1 MQFYKERILNAAQ
14 LKRLSEHKYSC
25 TSASILDAW
34 LQPWWCWLVSKTPLW
49 LAPNLITILGLI
61 VNIVTTL
68 ILVWY
73 SPDARQEPPQWAFAL
88 CALGVFVYQ
97 SLDAIDGKQAR
108 RTGSQSPLGELFDHG
123 CDSISTV
130 FIALGACIAVKLG
143 EYPTWM
149 FFQCFCAMTLFYCA
163 HWQAYVTGTLKMGRI
178 DVTEAQYTI
187 IGIHLISAT
196 LGPDAWATK
205 IGSLEARYSLG
216 GAAVLGATLTL
227 GALGAAI
234 ARGGVG
240 KNGSTVAIQGLDIP
254 LRLIACTLTFSTAL
268 YFVVNFAAS
277 FRHRGC
283 GKNGSTVAVRHM
295 HMHAHVAMHMS
306 HVMHIMRWLRL
317 PSTGVGL
324 NLLSNYAVVLVT
336 GTIVLGYVKVIMKG
350 GVGRN
355 GSTVAV
361 RVLLSPI
368 GDTIRLKACLF
379 PVEAARVYLP
389 SKIKLQP
396 LYFQGTSILSPVIPF
411 SLVVVPAFIIFQK
424 SESQVYENHP
434 ALYIIAFGMV
444 TAKVTNRLVVAH
456 MTKSEMEYYDWSLLG
471 PAMLFL
477 NQYFNHALPE
487 YYVLW
492 LCTIWV
498 VVELIRYCGQICL
511 EICDHLHIS
520 LFRITRQTPATASP
534 HDKNGTNRGRRAKR
548 VPA

>member
-68 ILVWY
+68 ILIWY
-73 SPDARQEPPQWAFAL
+73 SPDARQEPPRWACAL
-88 CALGVFVYQ
+88 CALGVFIYQ

-178 DVTEAQYTI
+178 DVTEAQYAI
-187 IGIHLISAT
+187 IGIHLVSAV
-196 LGPDAWATK
+196 LGSEAWATK
-205 IGSLEARYSLG
+205 FPPFNIS
-216 GAAVLGATLTL
+216 
-227 GALGAAI
+227 
-234 ARGGVG
+234 
-240 KNGSTVAIQGLDIP
+240 
-254 LRLIACTLTFSTAL
+254 
-268 YFVVNFAAS
+268 
-277 FRHRGC
+277 
-283 GKNGSTVAVRHM
+283 
-295 HMHAHVAMHMS
+295 
-306 HVMHIMRWLRL
+306 
-317 PSTGVGL
+317 L
-324 NLLSNYAVVLVT
+324 NLMSNYAVVLMTATLVF
-336 GTIVLGYVKVIMKG
+336 GYVKVIMKG
-350 GVGRN
+350 GVGKN
-355 GSTVAV
+355 GSTVA
-361 RVLLSPI
+361 
-368 GDTIRLKACLF
+368 
-379 PVEAARVYLP
+379 
-389 SKIKLQP
+389 
-396 LYFQGTSILSPVIPF
+396 GTSILSPVIPF

-424 SESQVYENHP
+424 SESHVYENHP
-434 ALYIIAFGMV
+434 ALYILAFGMV
-444 TAKVTNRLVVAH
+444 AAKVTNRLVVAH

-477 NQYFNHALPE
+477 NQYFNNAIPE

-498 VVELIRYCGQICL
+498 VANLMRYCGQICL
-511 EICDHLHIS
+511 EICDHLKIH
-520 LFRITRQTPATASP
+520 LFRIPYPPAPLSMPTSP
-534 HDKNGTNRGRRAKR
+534 KHAERNATSDSEKSETEDSAPLINNNSISL
-548 VPA
+548 

>member
-68 ILVWY
+68 ILVWF
-73 SPDARQEPPQWAFAL
+73 SPDARQEPPRWACAL
-88 CALGVFVYQ
+88 CALGVFIYQ

-178 DVTEAQYTI
+178 DVTEAQYSI
-187 IGIHLISAT
+187 MGIHLVSAI
-196 LGPDAWATK
+196 LGPSFWATQV
-205 IGSLEARYSLG
+205 GALEVRYSLALVAVG
-216 GAAVLGATLTL
+216 GAFLTV
-227 GALGAAI
+227 GALVAAI
-234 ARGGVG
+234 VSGGVG
-240 KNGSTVAIQGLDIP
+240 KNGSTVA
-254 LRLIACTLTFSTAL
+254 
-268 YFVVNFAAS
+268 
-277 FRHRGC
+277 
-283 GKNGSTVAVRHM
+283 
-295 HMHAHVAMHMS
+295 
-306 HVMHIMRWLRL
+306 
-317 PSTGVGL
+317 
-324 NLLSNYAVVLVT
+324 
-336 GTIVLGYVKVIMKG
+336 
-350 GVGRN
+350 
-355 GSTVAV
+355 
-361 RVLLSPI
+361 
-368 GDTIRLKACLF
+368 
-379 PVEAARVYLP
+379 
-389 SKIKLQP
+389 
-396 LYFQGTSILSPVIPF
+396 GTSILSPVIPF

-424 SESQVYENHP
+424 SESNVYQHHP
-434 ALYIIAFGMV
+434 SLYILAFGMV
-444 TAKVTNRLVVAH
+444 AAKVTNRLVVAH

-498 VVELIRYCGQICL
+498 CVDLVRYCGQICL
-511 EICDHLHIS
+511 EICAHLRIQ
-520 LFRITRQTPATASP
+520 LFRITPA
-534 HDKNGTNRGRRAKR
+534 
-548 VPA
+548 PAPAATHAANVITSESEKSDAEDIIPLINNNSIS

>member
-240 KNGSTVAIQGLDIP
+240 KNGSTVA
-254 LRLIACTLTFSTAL
+254 
-268 YFVVNFAAS
+268 
-277 FRHRGC
+277 
-283 GKNGSTVAVRHM
+283 
-295 HMHAHVAMHMS
+295 
-306 HVMHIMRWLRL
+306 
-317 PSTGVGL
+317 
-324 NLLSNYAVVLVT
+324 
-336 GTIVLGYVKVIMKG
+336 
-350 GVGRN
+350 
-355 GSTVAV
+355 
-361 RVLLSPI
+361 
-368 GDTIRLKACLF
+368 
-379 PVEAARVYLP
+379 
-389 SKIKLQP
+389 
-396 LYFQGTSILSPVIPF
+396 GTSILSPVIPF

>member
-61 VNIVTTL
+61 VNVVTTL

-73 SPDARQEPPQWAFAL
+73 SPDARQDVPRWACAA

-178 DVTEAQYTI
+178 DVTEAQYAI
-187 IGIHLISAT
+187 MAIQLVSAT
-196 LGPDAWATK
+196 LGSDFWATK
-205 IGSLEARYSLG
+205 LPTIDLSINLVSNYAVVLMTLSLVFGY
-216 GAAVLGATLTL
+216 VKV
-227 GALGAAI
+227 I
-234 ARGGVG
+234 MRGGVG
-240 KNGSTVAIQGLDIP
+240 KNGSTVA
-254 LRLIACTLTFSTAL
+254 
-268 YFVVNFAAS
+268 
-277 FRHRGC
+277 
-283 GKNGSTVAVRHM
+283 
-295 HMHAHVAMHMS
+295 
-306 HVMHIMRWLRL
+306 
-317 PSTGVGL
+317 
-324 NLLSNYAVVLVT
+324 
-336 GTIVLGYVKVIMKG
+336 
-350 GVGRN
+350 
-355 GSTVAV
+355 
-361 RVLLSPI
+361 
-368 GDTIRLKACLF
+368 
-379 PVEAARVYLP
+379 
-389 SKIKLQP
+389 
-396 LYFQGTSILSPVIPF
+396 GTSILSPVIPF

-424 SESQVYENHP
+424 SESHVYENHP
-434 ALYIIAFGMV
+434 SLYILAFGMV
-444 TAKVTNRLVVAH
+444 AAKVTNRLVVAH

-477 NQYFNHALPE
+477 NQYFNNALPE
-487 YYVLW
+487 YVVLW

-498 VVELIRYCGQICL
+498 CVDLIRYCGQICL
-511 EICDHLHIS
+511 EICDHLKIC
-520 LFRITRQTPATASP
+520 LFRIPHPGASAP
-534 HDKNGTNRGRRAKR
+534 SMLASAHAERNVCSDSEKSESEDSAPLLNNNSFTT
-548 VPA
+548 

>member
-61 VNIVTTL
+61 VNVVTTL

-73 SPDARQEPPQWAFAL
+73 SPDARQDVPRWACAA

-178 DVTEAQYTI
+178 DVTEAQYAI
-187 IGIHLISAT
+187 MAIQLVSAT
-196 LGPDAWATK
+196 LGSDFWATK
-205 IGSLEARYSLG
+205 LAGAEWPLSLVACVLSDAAQLLLLANFATIFRIGGCGKNGSTVALPTIDLSINLVSNYAVVLMTLSLVFGY
-216 GAAVLGATLTL
+216 VKV
-227 GALGAAI
+227 I
-234 ARGGVG
+234 MRGGVG
-240 KNGSTVAIQGLDIP
+240 KNGSTVA
-254 LRLIACTLTFSTAL
+254 
-268 YFVVNFAAS
+268 
-277 FRHRGC
+277 
-283 GKNGSTVAVRHM
+283 
-295 HMHAHVAMHMS
+295 
-306 HVMHIMRWLRL
+306 
-317 PSTGVGL
+317 
-324 NLLSNYAVVLVT
+324 
-336 GTIVLGYVKVIMKG
+336 
-350 GVGRN
+350 
-355 GSTVAV
+355 
-361 RVLLSPI
+361 
-368 GDTIRLKACLF
+368 
-379 PVEAARVYLP
+379 
-389 SKIKLQP
+389 
-396 LYFQGTSILSPVIPF
+396 GTSILSPVIPF

-424 SESQVYENHP
+424 SESHVYENHP
-434 ALYIIAFGMV
+434 SLYILAFGMV
-444 TAKVTNRLVVAH
+444 AAKVTNRLVVAH

-477 NQYFNHALPE
+477 NQYFNNALPE
-487 YYVLW
+487 YVVLW

-498 VVELIRYCGQICL
+498 CVDLIRYCGQICL
-511 EICDHLHIS
+511 EICDHLKIC
-520 LFRITRQTPATASP
+520 LFRIPHPGASAP
-534 HDKNGTNRGRRAKR
+534 SMLASAHAERNVCSDSEKSESEDSAPLLNNNSFTT
-548 VPA
+548 

>member
-1 MQFYKERILNAAQ
+1 MQFCKERILNAAQ

-25 TSASILDAW
+25 TSASILDAC

-73 SPDARQEPPQWAFAL
+73 SPDARQDPPRWACAL

-123 CDSISTV
+123 CDSISTI

-163 HWQAYVTGTLKMGRI
+163 HWQAYVTGTLKLGRI
-178 DVTEAQYTI
+178 DVTEAQYSI
-187 IGIHLISAT
+187 IIIQLLSAT
-196 LGPDAWATK
+196 LGADFWATQVP
-205 IGSLEARYSLG
+205 GSGMPLSL
-216 GAAVLGATLTL
+216 
-227 GALGAAI
+227 
-234 ARGGVG
+234 
-240 KNGSTVAIQGLDIP
+240 VA
-254 LRLIACTLTFSTAL
+254 CSMC
-268 YFVVNFAAS
+268 FAAQLYCAVG
-277 FRHRGC
+277 FLATFQVRGC
-283 GKNGSTVAVRHM
+283 GKNGSTVA
-295 HMHAHVAMHMS
+295 
-306 HVMHIMRWLRL
+306 
-317 PSTGVGL
+317 
-324 NLLSNYAVVLVT
+324 
-336 GTIVLGYVKVIMKG
+336 
-350 GVGRN
+350 
-355 GSTVAV
+355 
-361 RVLLSPI
+361 
-368 GDTIRLKACLF
+368 
-379 PVEAARVYLP
+379 
-389 SKIKLQP
+389 
-396 LYFQGTSILSPVIPF
+396 GTSILSPVIPF

-424 SESQVYENHP
+424 SESHVYENHP

-444 TAKVTNRLVVAH
+444 AAKVTNRLVVAH

-477 NQYFNHALPE
+477 NQYFNNAIPE

-498 VVELIRYCGQICL
+498 CVDLVRYCGQICL
-511 EICDHLHIS
+511 EICDHLKIQ
-520 LFRITRQTPATASP
+520 LFRIPYPPPPQQAKPSTTQTDRNASSESDP
-534 HDKNGTNRGRRAKR
+534 SDSEDAAPLLNNNTIS
-548 VPA
+548 

>member
-25 TSASILDAW
+25 TSASVLDAW

-73 SPDARQEPPQWAFAL
+73 SPDARQDPPRWACAL

-178 DVTEAQYTI
+178 DVTEAQFSI
-187 IGIHLISAT
+187 IGIHLISAV
-196 LGPDAWATK
+196 LGPDFWSTQLPTIK
-205 IGSLEARYSLG
+205 ISVNLISNYVVVLFTLYLV
-216 GAAVLGATLTL
+216 AAYINV
-227 GALGAAI
+227 I
-234 ARGGVG
+234 VKGGVG
-240 KNGSTVAIQGLDIP
+240 KNGSTVA
-254 LRLIACTLTFSTAL
+254 
-268 YFVVNFAAS
+268 
-277 FRHRGC
+277 
-283 GKNGSTVAVRHM
+283 
-295 HMHAHVAMHMS
+295 
-306 HVMHIMRWLRL
+306 
-317 PSTGVGL
+317 
-324 NLLSNYAVVLVT
+324 
-336 GTIVLGYVKVIMKG
+336 
-350 GVGRN
+350 
-355 GSTVAV
+355 
-361 RVLLSPI
+361 
-368 GDTIRLKACLF
+368 
-379 PVEAARVYLP
+379 
-389 SKIKLQP
+389 
-396 LYFQGTSILSPVIPF
+396 GTSILSPVIPF

-424 SESQVYENHP
+424 SESHVYENHP
-434 ALYIIAFGMV
+434 ALYILAFGMV
-444 TAKVTNRLVVAH
+444 TAKVTNKLVVAH

-477 NQYFNHALPE
+477 NQYFNNALPE
-487 YYVLW
+487 YWVLW
-492 LCTIWV
+492 LCTVWV
-498 VVELIRYCGQICL
+498 CGELVRYCGQVCR
-511 EICDHLHIS
+511 EICDHLDIQ
-520 LFRITRQTPATASP
+520 LFRIPRAAPAPAS
-534 HDKNGTNRGRRAKR
+534 ASA
-548 VPA
+548 PAHSKAAPDRNAPCEPDRSDAEDTEPLLNNNSIS

>member
-25 TSASILDAW
+25 VSASLLDAW

-73 SPDARQEPPQWAFAL
+73 SPDARQDPPRWACAL

-178 DVTEAQYTI
+178 DVTEAQYSI
-187 IGIHLISAT
+187 IAIHLISAT
-196 LGPDAWATK
+196 LGPDFWAMQVGGAM
-205 IGSLEARYSLG
+205 IEARYSLAL
-216 GAAVLGATLTL
+216 AAVAGACLTI

-234 ARGGVG
+234 ATGGVG
-240 KNGSTVAIQGLDIP
+240 KNGSTVA
-254 LRLIACTLTFSTAL
+254 
-268 YFVVNFAAS
+268 
-277 FRHRGC
+277 
-283 GKNGSTVAVRHM
+283 
-295 HMHAHVAMHMS
+295 
-306 HVMHIMRWLRL
+306 
-317 PSTGVGL
+317 
-324 NLLSNYAVVLVT
+324 
-336 GTIVLGYVKVIMKG
+336 
-350 GVGRN
+350 
-355 GSTVAV
+355 
-361 RVLLSPI
+361 
-368 GDTIRLKACLF
+368 
-379 PVEAARVYLP
+379 
-389 SKIKLQP
+389 
-396 LYFQGTSILSPVIPF
+396 GTSILSPVIPF
-411 SLVVVPAFIIFQK
+411 SFVVVPAFIIFQK

-434 ALYIIAFGMV
+434 ALYILAFGMV
-444 TAKVTNRLVVAH
+444 AAKVTNRLVVAH

-477 NQYFNHALPE
+477 NQYFNNAIPE

-498 VVELIRYCGQICL
+498 CTDLVRYCGQICL
-511 EICDHLHIS
+511 EICAHLHIR
-520 LFRITRQTPATASP
+520 LFRIAPAPPAPAPLPPGLNASSDSEP
-534 HDKNGTNRGRRAKR
+534 SDTEDTSPLAPNSHKHAYAYDNVLNNNL
-548 VPA
+548 

>member
-61 VNIVTTL
+61 INIVTTL

-73 SPDARQEPPQWAFAL
+73 SPDARQDPPRWACAV

-178 DVTEAQYTI
+178 DVTEAQYAI
-187 IGIHLISAT
+187 IIIHLISAT
-196 LGPDAWATK
+196 LGPEAWAAQV
-205 IGSLEARYSLG
+205 GSLEARYSLG
-216 GAAVLGATLTL
+216 GAALAGAALTL
-227 GALGAAI
+227 GSLGAAI
-234 ARGGVG
+234 AAGGVGRNGSTVALPTINISVNLLSNYAVVLMTVFLVFGYVKVIMRGGVG
-240 KNGSTVAIQGLDIP
+240 KNGSTVA
-254 LRLIACTLTFSTAL
+254 
-268 YFVVNFAAS
+268 
-277 FRHRGC
+277 
-283 GKNGSTVAVRHM
+283 
-295 HMHAHVAMHMS
+295 
-306 HVMHIMRWLRL
+306 
-317 PSTGVGL
+317 
-324 NLLSNYAVVLVT
+324 
-336 GTIVLGYVKVIMKG
+336 
-350 GVGRN
+350 
-355 GSTVAV
+355 
-361 RVLLSPI
+361 
-368 GDTIRLKACLF
+368 
-379 PVEAARVYLP
+379 
-389 SKIKLQP
+389 
-396 LYFQGTSILSPVIPF
+396 GTSILSPVIPF
-411 SLVVVPAFIIFQK
+411 SFVVVPAFIIFQK

-434 ALYIIAFGMV
+434 ALYILAFGMV
-444 TAKVTNRLVVAH
+444 AAKVTNRLVVAH
-456 MTKSEMEYYDWSLLG
+456 MTKSEMEYYDWSMLG

-477 NQYFNHALPE
+477 NQYFNNALPE

-492 LCTIWV
+492 LCTVWV
-498 VVELIRYCGQICL
+498 CIELVRYCGQICL
-511 EICDHLHIS
+511 EICEHLHIQ
-520 LFRITRQTPATASP
+520 LFRIASP
-534 HDKNGTNRGRRAKR
+534 PRAKPAADRNGTHARRLNTPCEPEKSESEDTA
-548 VPA
+548 PLINNNSIS

>member
-61 VNIVTTL
+61 VNVVTTL
-68 ILVWY
+68 ILVWF
-73 SPDARQEPPQWAFAL
+73 SPDARQDPPRWACAL
-88 CALGVFVYQ
+88 CALGVFIYQ

-178 DVTEAQYTI
+178 DVTEAQYSI
-187 IGIHLISAT
+187 IAIHLVSAI
-196 LGPDAWATK
+196 LGPSFWATQLP
-205 IGSLEARYSLG
+205 INISLNLISNY
-216 GAAVLGATLTL
+216 AVVLFTTYLVVGYVTV
-227 GALGAAI
+227 I
-234 ARGGVG
+234 MKGGVG
-240 KNGSTVAIQGLDIP
+240 KNGSTVA
-254 LRLIACTLTFSTAL
+254 
-268 YFVVNFAAS
+268 
-277 FRHRGC
+277 
-283 GKNGSTVAVRHM
+283 
-295 HMHAHVAMHMS
+295 
-306 HVMHIMRWLRL
+306 
-317 PSTGVGL
+317 
-324 NLLSNYAVVLVT
+324 
-336 GTIVLGYVKVIMKG
+336 
-350 GVGRN
+350 
-355 GSTVAV
+355 
-361 RVLLSPI
+361 
-368 GDTIRLKACLF
+368 
-379 PVEAARVYLP
+379 
-389 SKIKLQP
+389 
-396 LYFQGTSILSPVIPF
+396 GTSILSPVIPF

-424 SESQVYENHP
+424 SESNVYQHHP
-434 ALYIIAFGMV
+434 SLYIMAFGMV
-444 TAKVTNRLVVAH
+444 AAKVTNRLVVAH
-456 MTKSEMEYYDWSLLG
+456 MTKSEMDYYDWSLLG

-498 VVELIRYCGQICL
+498 CVDLMRYCGQICL
-511 EICDHLHIS
+511 EICGHLRIQ
-520 LFRITRQTPATASP
+520 LFRITSPPAGAANVITVASESERS
-534 HDKNGTNRGRRAKR
+534 DSEDV
-548 VPA
+548 VPLINNNSIS

>member
-61 VNIVTTL
+61 INIVTTL

-73 SPDARQEPPQWAFAL
+73 SPDARQDPPRWACAV

-178 DVTEAQYTI
+178 DVTEAQYAI
-187 IGIHLISAT
+187 IIIHLISAT
-196 LGPDAWATK
+196 LGPEAWAAQ
-205 IGSLEARYSLG
+205 IPGLEVPWRLQIFSL
-216 GAAVLGATLTL
+216 AVAG
-227 GALGAAI
+227 
-234 ARGGVG
+234 
-240 KNGSTVAIQGLDIP
+240 Q
-254 LRLIACTLTFSTAL
+254 L
-268 YFVVNFAAS
+268 YFITNFLS
-277 FRHRGC
+277 TFRVRGC
-283 GKNGSTVAVRHM
+283 GKNGSTVA
-295 HMHAHVAMHMS
+295 
-306 HVMHIMRWLRL
+306 
-317 PSTGVGL
+317 
-324 NLLSNYAVVLVT
+324 
-336 GTIVLGYVKVIMKG
+336 
-350 GVGRN
+350 
-355 GSTVAV
+355 
-361 RVLLSPI
+361 
-368 GDTIRLKACLF
+368 
-379 PVEAARVYLP
+379 
-389 SKIKLQP
+389 
-396 LYFQGTSILSPVIPF
+396 GTSILSPVIPF
-411 SLVVVPAFIIFQK
+411 SFVVVPAFIIFQK

-434 ALYIIAFGMV
+434 ALYILAFGMV
-444 TAKVTNRLVVAH
+444 AAKVTNRLVVAH
-456 MTKSEMEYYDWSLLG
+456 MTKSEMEYYDWSMLG

-477 NQYFNHALPE
+477 NQYFNNALPE

-492 LCTIWV
+492 LCTVWV
-498 VVELIRYCGQICL
+498 CIELVRYCGQICL
-511 EICDHLHIS
+511 EICEHLHIQ
-520 LFRITRQTPATASP
+520 LFRIASP
-534 HDKNGTNRGRRAKR
+534 PRAK
-548 VPA
+548 PAADRNDWELSKVTSDSEKSESEDTAPLINNNSIS

>member
-25 TSASILDAW
+25 VTASLLDAW

-73 SPDARQEPPQWAFAL
+73 SPDARQDPPRWACAL
-88 CALGVFVYQ
+88 CALGVFIYQ

-178 DVTEAQYTI
+178 DVTEAQYSI
-187 IGIHLISAT
+187 MIIHLITAT
-196 LGPDAWATK
+196 LGSDFWAM
-205 IGSLEARYSLG
+205 
-216 GAAVLGATLTL
+216 
-227 GALGAAI
+227 
-234 ARGGVG
+234 
-240 KNGSTVAIQGLDIP
+240 QIP
-254 LRLIACTLTFSTAL
+254 LVGVPLCLTASLMCYAAQF
-268 YFVVNFAAS
+268 YFVTNFS
-277 FRHRGC
+277 STFRVRGC
-283 GKNGSTVAVRHM
+283 GKNGSTVA
-295 HMHAHVAMHMS
+295 
-306 HVMHIMRWLRL
+306 
-317 PSTGVGL
+317 
-324 NLLSNYAVVLVT
+324 
-336 GTIVLGYVKVIMKG
+336 
-350 GVGRN
+350 
-355 GSTVAV
+355 
-361 RVLLSPI
+361 
-368 GDTIRLKACLF
+368 
-379 PVEAARVYLP
+379 
-389 SKIKLQP
+389 
-396 LYFQGTSILSPVIPF
+396 GTSILSPVIPF
-411 SLVVVPAFIIFQK
+411 SFVVVPAFIIFQK

-434 ALYIIAFGMV
+434 ALYILAFGMV
-444 TAKVTNRLVVAH
+444 AAKVTNRLVVAH
-456 MTKSEMEYYDWSLLG
+456 MTKSEMDYYDWSLLG

-477 NQYFNHALPE
+477 NQYFNNAIPE

-498 VVELIRYCGQICL
+498 CVDLVRYCGQICL
-511 EICDHLHIS
+511 EICAHLHIR
-520 LFRITRQTPATASP
+520 LFRIPYPPPAAAHAAKHDAHAHAPHAHDRNVSSDSEKSDAEDTTPLTQSSQL
-534 HDKNGTNRGRRAKR
+534 KNAYENSYNNNL
-548 VPA
+548 

>member
-68 ILVWY
+68 ILVWF
-73 SPDARQEPPQWAFAL
+73 SPDARQEPPRWACAL
-88 CALGVFVYQ
+88 CALGVFIYQ

-178 DVTEAQYTI
+178 DVTEAQYSI
-187 IGIHLISAT
+187 MGIHLVSAI
-196 LGPDAWATK
+196 LGPSFWATQLP
-205 IGSLEARYSLG
+205 INITLNLVSNY
-216 GAAVLGATLTL
+216 AVVILTTYL
-227 GALGAAI
+227 VVGYVTVI
-234 ARGGVG
+234 MKGGVG
-240 KNGSTVAIQGLDIP
+240 KNGSTVA
-254 LRLIACTLTFSTAL
+254 
-268 YFVVNFAAS
+268 
-277 FRHRGC
+277 
-283 GKNGSTVAVRHM
+283 
-295 HMHAHVAMHMS
+295 
-306 HVMHIMRWLRL
+306 
-317 PSTGVGL
+317 
-324 NLLSNYAVVLVT
+324 
-336 GTIVLGYVKVIMKG
+336 
-350 GVGRN
+350 
-355 GSTVAV
+355 
-361 RVLLSPI
+361 
-368 GDTIRLKACLF
+368 
-379 PVEAARVYLP
+379 
-389 SKIKLQP
+389 
-396 LYFQGTSILSPVIPF
+396 GTSILSPVIPF

-424 SESQVYENHP
+424 SESNVYQHHP
-434 ALYIIAFGMV
+434 SLYILAFGMV
-444 TAKVTNRLVVAH
+444 AAKVTNRLVVAH

-498 VVELIRYCGQICL
+498 CVDLVRYCGQICL
-511 EICDHLHIS
+511 EICAHLRIQ
-520 LFRITRQTPATASP
+520 LFRITPAPAPAATHAA
-534 HDKNGTNRGRRAKR
+534 NGTRRAKR
-548 VPA
+548 AHHHS

>member
-61 VNIVTTL
+61 VNVVTTL
-68 ILVWY
+68 ILVWF
-73 SPDARQEPPQWAFAL
+73 SPDARQDPPRWACAL
-88 CALGVFVYQ
+88 CALGVFIYQ

-178 DVTEAQYTI
+178 DVTEAQYSI
-187 IGIHLISAT
+187 IAIHLVSAI
-196 LGPDAWATK
+196 LGPSFWATQV
-205 IGSLEARYSLG
+205 GGGLEVRYSLALVAVG
-216 GAAVLGATLTL
+216 GAFLTV
-227 GALGAAI
+227 GALLASI
-234 ARGGVG
+234 VTGGVG
-240 KNGSTVAIQGLDIP
+240 KNGSTVALPINISLN
-254 LRLIACTLTFSTAL
+254 LISNYA
-268 YFVVNFAAS
+268 VVLFTTYLVV
-277 FRHRGC
+277 GYVTVIMKGGV
-283 GKNGSTVAVRHM
+283 GKNGSTVA
-295 HMHAHVAMHMS
+295 
-306 HVMHIMRWLRL
+306 
-317 PSTGVGL
+317 
-324 NLLSNYAVVLVT
+324 
-336 GTIVLGYVKVIMKG
+336 
-350 GVGRN
+350 
-355 GSTVAV
+355 
-361 RVLLSPI
+361 
-368 GDTIRLKACLF
+368 
-379 PVEAARVYLP
+379 
-389 SKIKLQP
+389 
-396 LYFQGTSILSPVIPF
+396 GTSILSPVIPF

-424 SESQVYENHP
+424 SESNVYQHHP
-434 ALYIIAFGMV
+434 SLYIMAFGMV
-444 TAKVTNRLVVAH
+444 AAKVTNRLVVAH
-456 MTKSEMEYYDWSLLG
+456 MTKSEMDYYDWSLLG

-498 VVELIRYCGQICL
+498 CVDLMRYCGQICL
-511 EICDHLHIS
+511 EICGHLRIQ
-520 LFRITRQTPATASP
+520 LFRITSPPAGAANVITVASESERS
-534 HDKNGTNRGRRAKR
+534 DSEDV
-548 VPA
+548 VPLINNNSIS